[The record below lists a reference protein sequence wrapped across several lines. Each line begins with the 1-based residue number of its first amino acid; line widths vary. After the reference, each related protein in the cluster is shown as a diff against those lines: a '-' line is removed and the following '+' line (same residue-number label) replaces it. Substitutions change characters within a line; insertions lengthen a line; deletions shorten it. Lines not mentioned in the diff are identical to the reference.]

1 MELLKLIL
9 RNTMR
14 QHLRATL
21 TILGMAV
28 AILAFCLLRTVVDAW
43 YAGVSAASPN
53 RLVTRS
59 AVSLLFPLPISYRQ
73 KIQQVP
79 GVQQVA
85 YANWFAGVYI
95 DERHFFPRM
104 AVGPE
109 QFFDLFPEFLIP
121 DDQLKAFQKQRN
133 ACVAGR
139 KLVQKYGW
147 KLGDTIHLTGNIYP
161 GDWQLVLRGIYRGAT
176 KTTDETQFFLRW
188 DYLDEVL
195 KKDAPHR
202 SGYAGWYVIQI
213 HNPFESAAI
222 SRTIDALFKNSWAET
237 LTETEKAFQMGFV
250 AMTDAIVIAVRV
262 VSLVVIGVILLVLA
276 NTMTMTARERMNEY
290 AVLKTLGFGNGFLFC
305 LIAGEAVAIA
315 LLGGALGM
323 VLAFPAAHLFAQEM
337 STLLPV
343 FHLQWQT
350 LLLATA
356 LCFAIG
362 LLAALLPTWRATR
375 IRIASALG
383 HTG

>member
-9 RNTMR
+9 RNTLR
-14 QHLRATL
+14 QRLRAVL
-21 TILGMAV
+21 TVFGMAV

-59 AVSLLFPLPISYRQ
+59 AVSLIFPLPISYRQ
-73 KIQQVP
+73 KILQVP
-79 GVQQVA
+79 GVRQVA

-109 QFFDLFPEFLIP
+109 SFFDLYPEFLIP
-121 DDQLKAFQKQRN
+121 EDQLKAFQKQRN
-133 ACVAGR
+133 ACIAGR

-147 KLGDTIHLTGNIYP
+147 KIGDTIHLTGNIYP

-176 KTTDETQFFLRW
+176 KTTDETQFFFRW
-188 DYLDEVL
+188 DYLEEVL
-195 KKDAPHR
+195 KKDLPHR
-202 SGYAGWYVIQI
+202 SGYAGWYVVQIQ
-213 HNPFESAAI
+213 NPFESAVI

-250 AMTDAIVIAVRV
+250 AMTDAIVIAVRI
-262 VSLVVIGVILLVLA
+262 VSFVVIGVILLVLA
-276 NTMTMTARERMNEY
+276 NTMTMTARERMAEY
-290 AVLKTLGFGNGFLFC
+290 AVLKTLGFGNRFLFC
-305 LIAGEAVAIA
+305 LIAGESITIA
-315 LLGGALGM
+315 LLGGGLGM
-323 VLAFPAAHLFAQEM
+323 VLAFPAAHVFAREM

-343 FHLQWQT
+343 FHITWQT
-350 LLLATA
+350 LLFAAAICL
-356 LCFAIG
+356 AIG
-362 LLAALLPTWRATR
+362 LLAAVLPTWRAIR

-383 HTG
+383 HAG

>member
-1 MELLKLIL
+1 
-9 RNTMR
+9 
-14 QHLRATL
+14 
-21 TILGMAV
+21 
-28 AILAFCLLRTVVDAW
+28 
-43 YAGVSAASPN
+43 
-53 RLVTRS
+53 
-59 AVSLLFPLPISYRQ
+59 
-73 KIQQVP
+73 
-79 GVQQVA
+79 
-85 YANWFAGVYI
+85 
-95 DERHFFPRM
+95 
-104 AVGPE
+104 
-109 QFFDLFPEFLIP
+109 
-121 DDQLKAFQKQRN
+121 
-133 ACVAGR
+133 
-139 KLVQKYGW
+139 
-147 KLGDTIHLTGNIYP
+147 
-161 GDWQLVLRGIYRGAT
+161 
-176 KTTDETQFFLRW
+176 
-188 DYLDEVL
+188 
-195 KKDAPHR
+195 
-202 SGYAGWYVIQI
+202 
-213 HNPFESAAI
+213 
-222 SRTIDALFKNSWAET
+222 
-237 LTETEKAFQMGFV
+237 
-250 AMTDAIVIAVRV
+250 MTDAIVIAVRV